1 MKNVLYLLTLLVVSC
16 EFTINPELAEP
27 EELMVVDAFLND
39 LPGRQE
45 INITRSQPYFESIEP
60 ELITGL
66 TVTLE
71 DLSDDVS
78 YAFTQGTDSYY
89 LDVSEPIAVVGHDY
103 RLVVETPEETFEAT
117 ASMNRVPPIDS
128 IGYEFNEANFLV
140 DQEHFTAQFYAIDP
154 VGSGDCYWIKAW
166 KNGNYFGKPEELN
179 MAYDASV
186 SPGQPIDGQ
195 LFVFPVRAGFVNP
208 YSDDDPEVAEQQP
221 PYVVGDS
228 LYVEIHS
235 IDRAAYD
242 FLWALYFQ
250 INRVGGFGEI
260 FSQPLSNVSTNIQ
273 STDPTSQTNVAGFFN
288 MSAVSKSG
296 RRLTQETA
304 DAARSKYFSN

>member
-1 MKNVLYLLTLLVVSC
+1 MKNVLYLLTLLMVSC

-117 ASMNRVPPIDS
+117 ASMKRVQT
-128 IGYEFNEANFLV
+128 FAKWLV
-140 DQEHFTAQFYAIDP
+140 CALVLSALEVLA
-154 VGSGDCYWIKAW
+154 VGHAGSDR
-166 KNGNYFGKPEELN
+166 GKTW
-179 MAYDASV
+179 
-186 SPGQPIDGQ
+186 
-195 LFVFPVRAGFVNP
+195 VRKTLKKI
-208 YSDDDPEVAEQQP
+208 
-221 PYVVGDS
+221 S
-228 LYVEIHS
+228 L
-235 IDRAAYD
+235 
-242 FLWALYFQ
+242 L
-250 INRVGGFGEI
+250 
-260 FSQPLSNVSTNIQ
+260 
-273 STDPTSQTNVAGFFN
+273 
-288 MSAVSKSG
+288 
-296 RRLTQETA
+296 
-304 DAARSKYFSN
+304 